1 MSTLRVQLAALADGH
16 SQLHFEVSPADVG
29 LEPEEWPASILLD
42 AEVDRR
48 GDQITLRG
56 RLATGTQ
63 EDCARCL
70 SPFSYSLDSEFTAIA
85 DRDQGHSS
93 GDAQEMDDYLIFHDG
108 RVLDLDELAR
118 EQAVLGRPMQSLC
131 QPDCKGLCPGCGVN
145 LNESSCQC
153 DPDRVES
160 PPGADSDSV

>member
-1 MSTLRVQLAALADGH
+1 MNALRVQLATLADGH
-16 SQLHFEVSPADVG
+16 SQLHFEVSPVDVG

-56 RLATGTQ
+56 RLTTGTQ

-70 SPFSYSLDSEFTAIA
+70 NPFSYSLETEFTAIA
-85 DRDQGHSS
+85 DRATKHSS

-108 RVLDLDELAR
+108 RVLELGELAR

-131 QPDCKGLCPGCGVN
+131 RPDCKGLCLGCGVN

-153 DPDRVES
+153 GSDRAEG
-160 PPGADSDSV
+160 PPSAGSDTV